1 MESYVC
7 ALKHV
12 SIDKPNEDSYRR
24 REWWQQKKME
34 ERLRCSDRNVV
45 CVFLW
50 YLFTGIYCETDMM
63 TQWPA
68 TREGGAAMFGASAW
82 LKRI

>member
-1 MESYVC
+1 
-7 ALKHV
+7 
-12 SIDKPNEDSYRR
+12 
-24 REWWQQKKME
+24 ME
-34 ERLRCSDRNVV
+34 EHLRCSDRNAV

-68 TREGGAAMFGASAW
+68 TGEGGAAMFGASD
-82 LKRI
+82 RGSERD